1 MFNFTLFEG
10 AFPLIRFRSL
20 AAVVRL
26 GFIVQLTAS
35 MERFIRNALLR
46 KNSLTAPQPQGS
58 KNTSTEMCPNL
69 SPSLS
74 ANIFNSPKDG

>member
-58 KNTSTEMCPNL
+58 KK
-69 SPSLS
+69 
-74 ANIFNSPKDG
+74 NINGNAP